1 MKAAMMLILRNRKNL
16 THLRKKLRISLRR
29 ILDPVPEFGRKF
41 FGPTEIE
48 MFLTKFPTKKLQ
60 KVRNY
65 RSKISKDS
73 LLRPLSTT
81 TTLPMTKPVKIESLK
96 SALERL

>member
-1 MKAAMMLILRNRKNL
+1 MMLILRNRKNL

-48 MFLTKFPTKKLQ
+48 MQHELCKNQ
-60 KVRNY
+60 KR
-65 RSKISKDS
+65 
-73 LLRPLSTT
+73 
-81 TTLPMTKPVKIESLK
+81 
-96 SALERL
+96 